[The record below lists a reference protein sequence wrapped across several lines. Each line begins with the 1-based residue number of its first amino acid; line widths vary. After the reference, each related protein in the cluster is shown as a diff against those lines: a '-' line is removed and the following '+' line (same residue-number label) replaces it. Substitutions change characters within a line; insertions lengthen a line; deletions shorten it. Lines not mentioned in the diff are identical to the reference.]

1 MIRSAVWSPAVFIT
15 AFPFFIALTLDPGN
29 FDVTN
34 SNQIVTLQL
43 TFRTTFRR
51 SIAHVQSAGK
61 HEKSTRRLNGA
72 GMLEAGIFS
81 MNLSGSRIDLS
92 MTIPRNT
99 LTLDNK

>member
-1 MIRSAVWSPAVFIT
+1 MYLSRESKGISAPSGQLCSHDSVSRLASRSIYNSL
-15 AFPFFIALTLDPGN
+15 PFFIALTLDPGN
-29 FDVTN
+29 FEVTN

-61 HEKSTRRLNGA
+61 HEKSRLNGA

-81 MNLSGSRIDLS
+81 MNF
-92 MTIPRNT
+92 
-99 LTLDNK
+99 